1 MLSVFRLQFREPDRA
16 VSVMAKQKA
25 GQLRGLF
32 IIDLGARRSVLKKC
46 RDWLWAPA
54 NLVFDSGQFLWVT
67 NLPGVVKADHSPQS
81 DAKLRRSV

>member
-32 IIDLGARRSVLKKC
+32 IIDLGGKTFC
-46 RDWLWAPA
+46 
-54 NLVFDSGQFLWVT
+54 
-67 NLPGVVKADHSPQS
+67 PQEVS
-81 DAKLRRSV
+81 RLAVGPSKSRVRFRAIFVGDKSTGGG